1 MNDQRRKPISQRTR
15 AQVLARDHHK
25 CRMCGR
31 NSQEIPLEV
40 DHIFPYDKGGTD
52 DIDNLA
58 SLCRDCNRGKSDLL
72 FRSLLKQ
79 KVEAGD
85 FTPIGEVELNV
96 SYGVLTYGNGKQ
108 HEYRLLVEIY
118 NNTSKTIVHPQLEVK
133 LPRAAIQTLSSRG
146 EVDKDSKIA
155 SILFSQLDVDRIH
168 PQKITKLMETA
179 NVGLFYKVNE
189 NIHWDKSLMDSQFEV
204 ILYGE
209 DTPPV
214 TFKTPFFKMQCF

>member
-1 MNDQRRKPISQRTR
+1 MTRRKPISQRTR
-15 AQVLARDHHK
+15 AQILARDHHK

-31 NSQEIPLEV
+31 SSQEVPLEV

-72 FRSLLKQ
+72 FRSLLKH

-85 FTPIGEVELNV
+85 FTPLGEVELNV

-108 HEYRLLVEIY
+108 HEYRLLVEVF
-118 NNTSKTIVHPQLEVK
+118 NNTSKTIISPQLEVK
-133 LPRAAIQTLSSRG
+133 LPYDAIQTVSSRG
-146 EVDKDSKIA
+146 EVTKDGKIA
-155 SILFSQLDVDRIH
+155 SVFFPKLDVERIH
-168 PQKITKLMETA
+168 PQRTTKLMETA

-189 NIHWDKSLMDSQFEV
+189 NIYRDKSLMESQLEV

-209 DTPPV
+209 DTPPI
-214 TFKTPFFKMQCF
+214 TFKRTFSKIQCF